1 MPKKSSQP
9 ALLRPRIANAI
20 GFLIASAV
28 ALVFLVVTIGLTHQ
42 VWNRMLQ
49 QRDAAARFVPVPA
62 TILTSEVIRQR
73 SKSENSYRNAITYSY
88 TADGKTYTSDR
99 IAFDYSSSNYE
110 DAKQIETQN
119 QPGAATTAY
128 IDPLNPSSATL
139 WKVSRESS
147 TRSFGMMLVFLLP
160 FQTISIA
167 IIAAIIIYFRRS
179 FRLGRRT
186 HDSATAGGFL
196 LRQDDT
202 IAILRLSQFHPLLK
216 ALLTTG
222 GTSFLST
229 FILALTARMQ
239 PPFPVSIGVAIACL
253 TLGTIVY
260 FFARFRRD
268 SGYND
273 LIIDRTNRLLLLP
286 RSMLKHGVEASVPFD
301 DVTGITRTST
311 RGRRGGVYFAVRLT
325 IGTSPH
331 SSRYTLAASLE
342 AAQAKALVEFLKHE
356 IGNGPELLID
366 EVTADS
372 PL

>member
-1 MPKKSSQP
+1 MQKIPSQP
-9 ALLRPRIANAI
+9 ALLRPRLANAI

-73 SKSENSYRNAITYSY
+73 SKSGNSYRNAITYSY

-99 IAFDYSSSNYE
+99 IAFDYSSSNYD

-139 WKVSRESS
+139 WKSSRESS

-160 FQTISIA
+160 CQTISIA
-167 IIAAIIIYFRRS
+167 IIAAIIIYFRP
-179 FRLGRRT
+179 GCRT
-186 HDSATAGGFL
+186 HDSATASGFL
-196 LRQDDT
+196 LRQDDA

-216 ALLTTG
+216 ALLTIG

-268 SGYND
+268 SGRYD
-273 LIIDRTNRLLLLP
+273 LIIDREQRLLLLP
-286 RSMLKHGVEASVPFD
+286 PSVLKQAVAASVPFD

-311 RGRRGGVYFAVRLT
+311 RGRRGGTYHAVRLT
-325 IGTSPH
+325 VGISPDSKRYQLA
-331 SSRYTLAASLE
+331 SSLQAHQ
-342 AAQAKALVEFLKHE
+342 AQALVEFLKHE
-356 IGNGPELLID
+356 IGDAPCLTIHESAD
-366 EVTADS
+366 TDS